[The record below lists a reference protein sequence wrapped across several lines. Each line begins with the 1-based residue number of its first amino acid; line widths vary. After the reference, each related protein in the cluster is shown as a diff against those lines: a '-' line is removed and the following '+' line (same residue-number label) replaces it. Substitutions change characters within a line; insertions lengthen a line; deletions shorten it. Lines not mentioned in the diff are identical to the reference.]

1 MTHFGNRLCRL
12 TPVGFVAVAVA
23 ACASVGSTRRT
34 PSAGDSLIAIARLDQ
49 AILEHTRHI
58 VEQDAEQR
66 LALGLRLDHMPTRY
80 TNALRDESRYARRV
94 QRALESIWYEALP
107 EDDYLTL
114 LAVHWDL
121 GNQSEAP
128 VYRALDFST
137 VIPGAS
143 PMPAIA
149 RALARHPIE
158 EVADVDRYLYLLD
171 NVALF
176 MLETRHALR
185 EPAAAGIVIPRP
197 VLDSVLAFLRQY
209 RQPAERSPFA
219 LDAAALTRIDS
230 LSRPKVV
237 AAMSQR
243 IDGDINPQIDSLVEY
258 LDGAYR
264 AWPAPG
270 ATQGQDTV
278 SGAALGL
285 SQYPGGRQYYQYL
298 LGRTTTLDVPPKD
311 LYTYGVREVERISGA
326 LAALRGKLGFSGSDS
341 AFRAML
347 REDAQFVVQSPNDF
361 EQRVQNALAT
371 IRDSVRTHFGIVVA
385 DTVVLVA
392 RASQILDGSRFVVLR
407 EGDAIDSRYRL
418 EYAADR
424 ITRLPAYAIPA
435 LVASEIVPGRQALL
449 SAIQRNDSMATIRQ
463 LMRFGGFVDGWSEHA
478 RGLVGELGLY
488 GETHAAYGALMLDLE
503 AAARMVTD
511 LGLHYFGW
519 SYPQAVRYLRVHSV
533 DASAAGSDV
542 LRIGVAE
549 PARAVAAKVGNR
561 ELAGQRAWVRRELAA
576 QFDDGALQREV
587 FRVGVLPLPVLS
599 QHLAWFV
606 WKAKNKTA
614 GDRGS
619 GIGNR
624 E

>member
-1 MTHFGNRLCRL
+1 MTHLGNRLRRL
-12 TPVGFVAVAVA
+12 TPIGLVALIIT
-23 ACASVGSTRRT
+23 ACATVRSTRRI

-49 AILEHTRHI
+49 AILDHTRHI
-58 VEQDAEQR
+58 VEHDVEQR
-66 LALGLRLDHMPTRY
+66 LALGLRLDHLPTRY
-80 TNALRDESRYARRV
+80 SNALRDASRYARRV
-94 QRALESIWYEALP
+94 QGELERIWYEALP
-107 EDDYLTL
+107 ENDYLTL

-143 PMPAIA
+143 RIPAIA
-149 RALARHPIE
+149 RALAQHPIE

-171 NVALF
+171 NVALYI
-176 MLETRHALR
+176 LETRHALR
-185 EPAAAGIVIPRP
+185 ERATAGIVIPP
-197 VLDSVLAFLRQY
+197 LVLDSVLAFLRQY

-219 LDAAALTRIDS
+219 LDSAALTRIDS

-237 AAMSQR
+237 EALTQR
-243 IDGDINPQIDSLVEY
+243 INGDINVQIDSLVDY
-258 LDGAYR
+258 LGGAYR
-264 AWPAPG
+264 TWRVPG
-270 ATQGQDTV
+270 ATAGQDTV
-278 SGAALGL
+278 NGGALGL

-298 LGRTTTLDVPPKD
+298 LGRTTTLDVSPKD
-311 LYTYGVREVERISGA
+311 LYTYGVREVERINGA
-326 LAALRGKLGFSGSDS
+326 LTTLRGKLGFSGSDS
-341 AFRAML
+341 AFRALL
-347 REDAQFVVQSPNDF
+347 RSDAQFVVQSPNDF
-361 EQRVQNALAT
+361 EQRVQTALAT
-371 IRDSVRTHFGIVVA
+371 IRDSVRARFGIVVA

-407 EGDAIDSRYRL
+407 ESDGIDPRYRL

-424 ITRLPAYAIPA
+424 ITRFPAYVIPA
-435 LVASEIVPGRQALL
+435 LVAGEIVPGRQALL

-463 LMRFGGFVDGWSEHA
+463 FMRFGGFVDGWSEHA

-488 GETHAAYGALMLDLE
+488 GETHSAYGALMLDLE

-511 LGLHYFGW
+511 LGLHHFGW

-533 DASAAGSDV
+533 DGDAAGSDV

-576 QFDDGALQREV
+576 RFDDGALQREV

-606 WKAKNKTA
+606 WQAKNKQQ
-614 GDRGS
+614 GIEDRD
-619 GIGNR
+619 
-624 E
+624 